1 MVMLQYFGHIA
12 RRGSD
17 NLERLMMMEKV
28 GERGGGEDKAP
39 VSAAHHPSAGNLPK
53 PMEAS
58 SEKTSKEEEVVNTY

>member
-1 MVMLQYFGHIA
+1 
-12 RRGSD
+12 
-17 NLERLMMMEKV
+17 MMMEKV